1 MVRVRRRVAAI
12 GTLVLCAWLGLT
24 ACTPGEATP
33 TPTPTGFTSEEEAF
47 AAAEATYR
55 AYVDALN
62 RVDLSDP
69 ATFEDVYA
77 WTTGDALD
85 GEKRSL
91 TEMRAEGWTVSGG
104 TRVMHIEADV
114 AQSFVARGTVVLR
127 ACSDVSAVSVV
138 DAGGN
143 SVVSP
148 DRPAIQAVEIEL
160 TEVASSELGWLISD
174 LRGADFECSGS

>member
-1 MVRVRRRVAAI
+1 MVRVRRRGAAI

-77 WTTGDALD
+77 WTTGDALSE
-85 GEKRSL
+85 EKRGLS
-91 TEMRAEGWTVSGG
+91 EMRANGWSVSGSSSVVSVTPESYSGG
-104 TRVMHIEADV
+104 TG
-114 AQSFVARGTVVLR
+114 RGDLI
-127 ACSDVSAVSVV
+127 ACLDVSAVQLV
-138 DAGGN
+138 DAGGK
-143 SVVSP
+143 SQVSP
-148 DRPAIQAVEIEL
+148 ERPDVQTIHVAFRFDDGSPTGALL
-160 TEVASSELGWLISD
+160 TSLGPFDGQSP
-174 LRGADFECSGS
+174 CT